1 MFSRKLHLIITK
13 FSLLVMIFAV
23 LAPTV
28 SYALSAHANPQFF
41 QQICSSSG
49 ATLGNIKKV
58 TLQIATTQGNQQL
71 TTFSIKQSQSQPA
84 PANVAMHLEHCPFCA
99 SHMDVL
105 APPNL
110 SNALFV
116 AELNAY
122 QLQPS
127 YTAPNAQHVEFRA
140 NPPQAPPYLSIY

>member
-1 MFSRKLHLIITK
+1 MFSRKYHLIMSK
-13 FSLLVMIFAV
+13 FSLLVMIFAA
-23 LAPTV
+23 LAPTI
-28 SYALSAHANPQFF
+28 SYALSAHSNPQFF
-41 QQICSSSG
+41 QQICSSS
-49 ATLGNIKKV
+49 ANNTSGNIKKV

-71 TTFSIKQSQSQPA
+71 TTLSIKQSLPV
-84 PANVAMHLEHCPFCA
+84 PVNMTIHFEHCPFCA
-99 SHMDVL
+99 SHVDVI

-127 YTAPNAQHVEFRA
+127 YAAPSSKRIELRA
-140 NPPQAPPYLSIY
+140 NPHQAPPYLSYY

>member
-1 MFSRKLHLIITK
+1 MFAT
-13 FSLLVMIFAV
+13 

-49 ATLGNIKKV
+49 NNGLNNVKKV

-71 TTFSIKQSQSQPA
+71 TTFNIKEPQSL
-84 PANVAMHLEHCPFCA
+84 PANVAMHLEHCPYCA

-105 APPNL
+105 APPT
-110 SNALFV
+110 STNALFV
-116 AELNAY
+116 AELNTY

-127 YTAPNAQHVEFRA
+127 YTSPNSQHVEFRA
-140 NPPQAPPYLSIY
+140 NPPQAPPYLSIC